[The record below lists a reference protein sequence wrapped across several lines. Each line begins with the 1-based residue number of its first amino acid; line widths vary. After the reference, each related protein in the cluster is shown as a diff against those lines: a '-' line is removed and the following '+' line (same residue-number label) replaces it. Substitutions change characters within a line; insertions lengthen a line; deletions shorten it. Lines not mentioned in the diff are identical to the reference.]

1 MLEKKHR
8 AFNPIIII
16 PARLGSSRLPKKP
29 LIDICGKPMIVHVWE
44 KAVESGIGP
53 VLVATDNT
61 EILNK
66 IVENG
71 GKAVLTEIS
80 HSSGS
85 DRVFE
90 AVERFDENKKYDL
103 VVNLQGDMPL
113 INPKII
119 KNLVKSVQSEEI
131 TSLVSLAKLDDIKE
145 ESNVKVAIS
154 WDKEKNTLKLS
165 SGKALFFSRLP
176 IPHNA
181 KNYWHH
187 IGVYAWKRDALFK
200 FVQSPQS
207 DLEISENLE
216 QLRALEIGMSIRVIK
231 TDFPTIGV
239 DTFRDLEKVRS
250 MISKQNI

>member
-1 MLEKKHR
+1 MKNT
-8 AFNPIIII
+8 AIII
-16 PARLGSSRLPKKP
+16 PTRLGAQRFPNKP
-29 LIDICGKPMIVHVWE
+29 LAKINNLPMIIHGLNRA
-44 KAVESGIGP
+44 KESKVGE
-53 VLVATDNT
+53 VFVATPDK
-61 EILNK
+61 EIIEVVK
-66 IVENG
+66 KNG

-207 DLEISENLE
+207 DLEVSENLE

-239 DTFRDLEKVRS
+239 DTFKDLEKVRS

>member
-90 AVERFDENKKYDL
+90 AVERFDENKKYD
-103 VVNLQGDMPL
+103 
-113 INPKII
+113 
-119 KNLVKSVQSEEI
+119 
-131 TSLVSLAKLDDIKE
+131 
-145 ESNVKVAIS
+145 
-154 WDKEKNTLKLS
+154 
-165 SGKALFFSRLP
+165 
-176 IPHNA
+176 
-181 KNYWHH
+181 
-187 IGVYAWKRDALFK
+187 
-200 FVQSPQS
+200 
-207 DLEISENLE
+207 
-216 QLRALEIGMSIRVIK
+216 
-231 TDFPTIGV
+231 
-239 DTFRDLEKVRS
+239 
-250 MISKQNI
+250 